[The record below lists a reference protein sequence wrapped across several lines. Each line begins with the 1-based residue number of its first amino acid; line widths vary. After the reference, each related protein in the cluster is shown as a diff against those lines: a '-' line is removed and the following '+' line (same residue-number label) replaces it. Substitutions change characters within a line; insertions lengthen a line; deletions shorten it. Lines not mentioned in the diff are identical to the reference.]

1 MCYNALVEILSINKK
16 YQSTNNLELDMRVL
30 IIEDEIRIARNIT
43 KVLDEEF
50 SWAVEICTDG
60 EDGRHMAMTN
70 PYDLIILDLGLPKID
85 GMDIL
90 RNLRAKG
97 VDTPVLILTARDD
110 TRDIIQGLET
120 GSDDYLTKP
129 FDIRELMARCK
140 ALVRRSYGRSA
151 AVIEIGDISINTAK
165 HQVLFRG
172 KPVRLAA
179 MEYRLLE
186 YLAMRAGEVVS
197 KMDITEHL
205 YSSYSEN
212 FSNVVEVYISTLRK
226 KLGSGPKREVIH
238 TLRNQG
244 YVLGELP
251 A

>member
-1 MCYNALVEILSINKK
+1 
-16 YQSTNNLELDMRVL
+16 MRIL
-30 IIEDEIRIARNIT
+30 IIEDEIKIARNIT
-43 KVLDEEF
+43 RVLDEEY
-50 SWAVEICTDG
+50 SWVAEICTDG

-85 GMDIL
+85 GMEIL
-90 RNLRAKG
+90 GDLRAKG
-97 VDTPVLILTARDD
+97 VTTPVLILTARDD
-110 TRDIIQGLET
+110 TRDIIQGLEK

-129 FDIRELMARCK
+129 FDMKELMARCK
-140 ALVRRSYGRSA
+140 ALVRRSYGQVS
-151 AVIEIGDISINTAK
+151 AVIVIGDLSINTAK
-165 HQVLFRG
+165 HQVVFHGRS
-172 KPVRLAA
+172 VRLAA

-197 KMDITEHL
+197 KTDIIEHM
-205 YSSYSEN
+205 YNSYSEN

-226 KLGSGPKREVIH
+226 KLGSGPNHEVIH

-251 A
+251 T